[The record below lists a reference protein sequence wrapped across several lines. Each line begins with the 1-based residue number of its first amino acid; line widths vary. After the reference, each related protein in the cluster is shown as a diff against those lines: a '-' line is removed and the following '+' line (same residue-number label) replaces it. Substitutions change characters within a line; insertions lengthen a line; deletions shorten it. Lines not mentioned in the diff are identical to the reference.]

1 MAPKDEFTPYQQ
13 LFRRNREWVEQ
24 MTSTDP
30 DYFRRRANAQ
40 TPRFLFIGCSD
51 SRVSAELLTGL
62 EPGDMFVH
70 RNIANLVM
78 HADLNVLSV
87 LHYAVD
93 ALKVRDIIVCG
104 HHGCGGVRAA
114 MGPDHL
120 GVVDHWLGGVQ
131 EVMRLHHDE
140 LEAIADPELK
150 YRRLVELNVIEQ
162 VYTLSRSPTVEAAW
176 ARRQPLSIH
185 GMVYELEDGLLHDL
199 GVTLDE
205 SGEVPRA
212 HLSEW
217 LEWWESAHPRK
228 PHKSP

>member
-1 MAPKDEFTPYQQ
+1 MASPNDGTPYQQ
-13 LFRRNREWVEQ
+13 LFRRNREWVEE
-24 MTSTDP
+24 MTATDP
-30 DYFRRRANAQ
+30 DYFRRRAKTQ

-78 HADLNVLSV
+78 HSDLNVLSV
-87 LHYAVD
+87 LHFAVEV
-93 ALKVRDIIVCG
+93 LKVRDVIVCG

-114 MGPDHL
+114 MGSDRL
-120 GVVDHWLGGVQ
+120 GLVDHWLGGVQ
-131 EVMRLHHDE
+131 EVMRLHQHE
-140 LEAIADPELK
+140 LDAIADPERK

-162 VYTLSRSPTVEAAW
+162 VYTLSRTPTVEAAW
-176 ARRQPLSIH
+176 ARRQPIAIH

-205 SGEVPRA
+205 SGEVPQA
-212 HLSEW
+212 HVSQW
-217 LEWWESAHPRK
+217 LEQWESAHPKRAR
-228 PHKSP
+228 

>member
-1 MAPKDEFTPYQQ
+1 
-13 LFRRNREWVEQ
+13 
-24 MTSTDP
+24 MTATDP
-30 DYFRRRANAQ
+30 DYFRRRAKVQ

-70 RNIANLVM
+70 RNIANMVM
-78 HADLNVLSV
+78 HADLNILSV
-87 LHYAVD
+87 LHYAVEY
-93 ALKVRDIIVCG
+93 LKVRDIIVCG
-104 HHGCGGVRAA
+104 HHGCGGVRSAL
-114 MGPDHL
+114 GPGKL
-120 GVVDHWLGGVQ
+120 GLVDHWLGGIQ

-140 LEAIADPELK
+140 LEAITDPELK

-162 VYTLSRSPTVEAAW
+162 VYTLSRTPTVEAAW
-176 ARRQPLSIH
+176 ARHQPLAIH
-185 GMVYELEDGLLHDL
+185 GMVYELEDGLVHDL

-217 LEWWESAHPRK
+217 LEWWESAHPGK
-228 PHKSP
+228 PRIQP